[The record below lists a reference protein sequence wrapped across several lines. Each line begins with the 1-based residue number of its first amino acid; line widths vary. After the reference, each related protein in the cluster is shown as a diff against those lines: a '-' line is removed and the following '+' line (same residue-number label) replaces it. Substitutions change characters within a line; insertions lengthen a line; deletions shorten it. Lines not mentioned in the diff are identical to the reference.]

1 MLYKEG
7 IYDSRS
13 KEDVTPEQINKLR
26 EKYPKLRQL
35 IQMTNDEAAWMLNH
49 VASNINN
56 MNLDN
61 LT

>member
-1 MLYKEG
+1 LLYKEG

-35 IQMTNDEAAWMLNH
+35 IQMTNDEAA
-49 VASNINN
+49 
-56 MNLDN
+56 
-61 LT
+61 